1 MSAMSVEL
9 AISSRGHSLL
19 RRIRSALQKYWVRR
33 QHYLAARAL
42 AGLSDYALKDMGI
55 GRSEVHAFV
64 HGPSA
69 DHRRRDP

>member
-1 MSAMSVEL
+1 MSAMSEEL
-9 AISSRGHSLL
+9 AMSSRGHSLL
-19 RRIRSALQKYWVRR
+19 QKIRSSLRKYRIHR
-33 QHYLAARAL
+33 QHYLAARTL

-64 HGPSA
+64 YGPSA